1 MMAKQSDDYGAI
13 LILKKSL
20 YRGITDL
27 KNDFMEA
34 VMVEKKEL
42 SQEALEARRA
52 YRRSYYAK
60 NKEKM
65 REYQRRHWEKVA
77 REEAEGKAE

>member
-1 MMAKQSDDYGAI
+1 MA
-13 LILKKSL
+13 
-20 YRGITDL
+20 
-27 KNDFMEA
+27 
-34 VMVEKKEL
+34 EKKEL